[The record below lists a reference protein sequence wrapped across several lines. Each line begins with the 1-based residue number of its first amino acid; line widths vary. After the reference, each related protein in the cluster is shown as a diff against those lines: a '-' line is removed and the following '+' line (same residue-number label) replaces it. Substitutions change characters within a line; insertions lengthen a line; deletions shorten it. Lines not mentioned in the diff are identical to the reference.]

1 MRSSSPEP
9 LTAAYHDQHSARQ
22 APANP
27 QEFAVI
33 DGVSP
38 NPTSLSPHT
47 TPGRAPQLVSSPLQH
62 PQSIPLEEFSSK
74 NSPQLL
80 SSGSPQGLPPA
91 YAPAHHEEPYWSALP
106 PASPSHASPHL
117 SQPQDP
123 YQQYQHLPYPLPN
136 EQPPSMWTQSG
147 VSHPEDFLQ
156 HQQSINHSPGITASA
171 SDAVLKPVYI
181 TSSPGRR
188 KRKVLWTICLFL
200 VMLAI
205 VLGVVFGWFLKDNKN
220 DQSGG
225 DLEDRSRSRTT
236 SALTFTSTRTVQPT
250 PSGLGPSE
258 GLTTT
263 VTTQPATYTQPPT
276 PNPPTDPG
284 ACMKSCST
292 KFYDCLD
299 VCDGAQRECQAPCGD
314 DLVCRNPCGFKNGDC
329 RQLCFS
335 AQRRCQC

>member
-9 LTAAYHDQHSARQ
+9 LTTAYHDQHSARQ

-62 PQSIPLEEFSSK
+62 PQSILLEEFSSK
-74 NSPQLL
+74 SSPQLL

-91 YAPAHHEEPYWSALP
+91 YAHQSETPPVHHEEPYWSAPP
-106 PASPSHASPHL
+106 PASPSYASPHL
-117 SQPQDP
+117 SQQQDP

-136 EQPPSMWTQSG
+136 EQPPSTWTQSG
-147 VSHPEDFLQ
+147 VSHPDDFLQ
-156 HQQSINHSPGITASA
+156 HQQSTNHSPGITASA
-171 SDAVLKPVYI
+171 SNAVQKPVYI

-200 VMLAI
+200 VILAI

-220 DQSGG
+220 DQSGK
-225 DLEDRSRSRTT
+225 DFEDRSRSTTT
-236 SALTFTSTRTVQPT
+236 SALPRATSTRTLQPT

-263 VTTQPATYTQPPT
+263 VTTQPATIPSPRHLTH
-276 PNPPTDPG
+276 
-284 ACMKSCST
+284 
-292 KFYDCLD
+292 
-299 VCDGAQRECQAPCGD
+299 
-314 DLVCRNPCGFKNGDC
+314 
-329 RQLCFS
+329 RQIQVH
-335 AQRRCQC
+335 A